1 MRIMKMIAVLGLSSR
16 KILGVALLIA
26 LVTALA
32 ACGDKSTPISPQ
44 TSIQGTTLE
53 EESRSFGVV
62 SVTTFSLH
70 DSFVPVTLKS
80 PEGAVVVG
88 LEPETIEGPAKFK
101 YISIDKAAIETM
113 PQLPEEISSVT
124 RVFGLTLVGAEA
136 TAGEDGAVPAL
147 LKPLTITMRYEESDL
162 ALVNGDPSFLS
173 VLHLQNQE
181 WIPLLTT
188 VDQENSTISAQVDS
202 LSIFLGATSHIRHN
216 TWVQQSASKRA
227 LGLSPAQQIGGP
239 DQQGRPGEP
248 LARGT
253 GGSCCAR
260 RAG

>member
-1 MRIMKMIAVLGLSSR
+1 MKMIAVLGLSSR

-32 ACGDKSTPISPQ
+32 ACGDKSTPFAPQ

-53 EESRSFGVV
+53 EESGSFGVV
-62 SVTTFSLH
+62 SVTTFSLP
-70 DSFVPVTLKS
+70 DLFVPVTLKS

-88 LEPETIEGPAKFK
+88 LEPETIEGPAELK

-124 RVFGLTLVGAEA
+124 RVFDLTLVGAGA

-147 LKPLTITMRYEESDL
+147 LKPLTITIRYEESDL
-162 ALVNGDPSFLS
+162 ALANGDPSFLS

-188 VDQENSTISAQVDS
+188 VDQENSTISAQADS
-202 LSIFLGATSHIRHN
+202 LSTFLGATSHIRHN
-216 TWVQQSASKRA
+216 TWV
-227 LGLSPAQQIGGP
+227 
-239 DQQGRPGEP
+239 
-248 LARGT
+248 
-253 GGSCCAR
+253 
-260 RAG
+260 